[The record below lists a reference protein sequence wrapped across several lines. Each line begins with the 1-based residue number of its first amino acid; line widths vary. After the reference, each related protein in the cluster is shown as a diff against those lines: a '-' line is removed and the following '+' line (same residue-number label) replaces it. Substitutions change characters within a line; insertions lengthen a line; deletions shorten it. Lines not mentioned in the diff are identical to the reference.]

1 MNISLAIYERKKSY
15 YFATFYLCIFFIH
28 YVYVYKWTDI
38 FLFTSLHEVS
48 YYLILWTNPYY
59 KSCIIS
65 HTCVVANVL

>member
-1 MNISLAIYERKKSY
+1 MSSEMYNCTGIAFMVYILKK
-15 YFATFYLCIFFIH
+15 
-28 YVYVYKWTDI
+28 KKNTDI

-48 YYLILWTNPYY
+48 YYVILWTNPYY